1 MTEMLTV
8 ISERVDDVPLLLAQ
22 QERMGVPSLLDE
34 HFPTHGNWQG
44 LSLGWVAAVW
54 LTHILSQADHRL
66 NHVQPW
72 AAKRLE
78 TLGGCTGQPVRAL
91 DFSDDRLEEVLR
103 ALSND
108 ERWDAFENGLNQH
121 LLRVYDLST
130 ERVVRVDS
138 TTASGYWDVTPD
150 GLFQLGHSKDR
161 RPDLPQVKVMLAT
174 LDPLGMALATAVLSG
189 NRADDPLYMP
199 SIRRVRESLGRR
211 GLLYVGDCKMGA
223 LETRAFVHAGGDFY
237 LCPLSETQLS
247 PEELEAYLVPVRAG
261 EQTLTPIYRGKESG
275 ERELIAEGYER
286 LERLTALV
294 DGETLTWTE
303 RRLVIRSLKQA
314 QTAERAL
321 RKRLAKA
328 QAALTRLNERRR
340 GKKRFTEVAPLRQA
354 VKAIL
359 ERYQA
364 QGLLRLSYQES
375 VYERPVRRY
384 QGRPATVRVERE
396 VKVTAVVDE
405 AALAKAVR
413 RLGWR
418 VYATNAPAEQLSL
431 LQAVLAYR
439 SQYIVERSFGRLK
452 GKPLSLT
459 PMYLQRDDHAT
470 GLIRLLSIGLRM
482 LTLLEF
488 AARRRL
494 EVEETALA
502 GLYAGNPKR
511 TTARPTAERL
521 LESFQ
526 EITLTIIQEPHQIRR
541 HLTPLSELQLRI
553 LALLDFPLDSY
564 TRLCASSSKPP

>member
-8 ISERVDDVPLLLAQ
+8 ISERVDDIPLLLAQ

-72 AAKRLE
+72 ATRRLE

-91 DFSDDRLEEVLR
+91 DFSDDRLEEVLH

-108 ERWDAFENGLNQH
+108 DRWDAFESGLNQR
-121 LLRVYDLST
+121 LLRVYNLST
-130 ERVVRVDS
+130 ERVRVDS
-138 TTASGYWDVTPD
+138 TTASGYWRVTPD

-161 RPDLPQVKVMLAT
+161 RPDQPQVKVMQAV
-174 LDPLGMALATAVLSG
+174 LDPLGMPLATDVLSG
-189 NRADDPLYMP
+189 NRADDPLYIP
-199 SIRRVRESLGRR
+199 SIHRVRESLGRR
-211 GLLYVGDCKMGA
+211 GLLYVGDGKMGA

-237 LCPLSETQLS
+237 LCPLSETQLP
-247 PEELEAYLVPVRAG
+247 PEELETYLVPVWAG
-261 EQTLTPIYRGKESG
+261 EQTLTPIYREKGSGK
-275 ERELIAEGYER
+275 RELIAEGYER
-286 LERLTALV
+286 LEMLTAV
-294 DGETLTWTE
+294 VEGETLTWTE
-303 RRLVIRSLKQA
+303 RRLVIHSLKQA
-314 QTAERAL
+314 QAAERAL
-321 RKRLAKA
+321 RRRLAKA
-328 QAALTRLNERRR
+328 QVALTMLNERRR
-340 GKKRFTEVAPLRQA
+340 GKKRFTEVEPLRQA
-354 VKAIL
+354 AEAIL
-359 ERYQA
+359 ERYQV
-364 QGLLRLSYQES
+364 QDLLRLSYQES
-375 VYERPVRRY
+375 VHERPVRRY

-396 VKVTAVVDE
+396 VKVTAIVDE
-405 AALAKAVR
+405 AALEKAVR

-418 VYATNAPAEQLSL
+418 VYATNAPAKQLSL
-431 LQAVLAYR
+431 PQAVLAYR
-439 SQYIVERSFGRLK
+439 SQYIVERGFGRLK

-470 GLIRLLSIGLRM
+470 GLIRLLSIGLRV

-488 AARRRL
+488 AARCRL
-494 EVEETALA
+494 EVEKTVLA

-541 HLTPLSELQLRI
+541 HLTPLSELQLCI
-553 LALLDFPLDSY
+553 LALLDFPLNIY
-564 TRLCASSSKPP
+564 TRLCADSPKPP